1 MPLSPCDANPSS
13 PASGYTSYRD
23 PENAAVGVDGRWYRV
38 AGPSS
43 AAALRRLRDSEVYTR
58 RVADG
63 SLVRF
68 DEVHENEATAARDAY
83 RDQTGRTM
91 ADRFG
96 S

>member
-1 MPLSPCDANPSS
+1 MATSS

-68 DEVHENEATAARDAY
+68 DEVHEDEATEI
-83 RDQTGRTM
+83 GRAPRLNSSHTDISRM
-91 ADRFG
+91 PSSA
-96 S
+96 